1 MEFINLVEIQAFLR
15 RQTNVTND
23 AEYYQILNELQY
35 TGTIPRNSL
44 ETLLKKVNIKVSKFD
59 ELIKSK
65 KKELIDME
73 NFRKEVV
80 KEKKDI
86 VERIDKIKKEQI
98 LKLAIEKE
106 TKNLI
111 TPPTEEMEDNSP
123 ATIHEEETLVS
134 SLKEEYKDEEISY
147 NLKDCKWFEE
157 NSFKFGDILDTAG
170 NRHYGYTFVGKN
182 GLCENTERIKS
193 LDFEEGVTVPINISK
208 YLTDTVSKYSNY
220 DWDESCILV
229 YELPYN
235 DVTVQKYNVKKDHM
249 YEYIYG
255 FNSKRWYLE
264 QIDIKTGERTKP
276 KKIYKKKK
284 VTKKKKK
291 KKN

>member
-1 MEFINLVEIQAFLR
+1 MEFIV
-15 RQTNVTND
+15 NVD
-23 AEYYQILNELQY
+23 LNEL
-35 TGTIPRNSL
+35 L
-44 ETLLKKVNIKVSKFD
+44 EKVNLKISKVD
-59 ELIKSK
+59 ELIESK
-65 KKELIDME
+65 KKDLSEIE
-73 NFRKEVV
+73 KFRKDFINEKNEIV
-80 KEKKDI
+80 K
-86 VERIDKIKKEQI
+86 RIDKLKKEQI

-106 TKNLI
+106 TRNLI
-111 TPPTEEMEDNSP
+111 TPSIEEMEDNSP
-123 ATIHEEETLVS
+123 AIIHEEDTLVS
-134 SLKEEYKDEEISY
+134 SLKEEYKDEDISY

-182 GLCENTERIKS
+182 GLCENTERINS
-193 LDFEEGVTVPINISK
+193 LNFEEGVTVPINISK
-208 YLTDTVSKYSNY
+208 YLTDTVLKYSKY

-229 YELPYN
+229 YELPYH

-276 KKIYKKKK
+276 TKIYKKKK
-284 VTKKKKK
+284 VTKKKVTKK

>member
-1 MEFINLVEIQAFLR
+1 MEFIE
-15 RQTNVTND
+15 NVD
-23 AEYYQILNELQY
+23 LNEL
-35 TGTIPRNSL
+35 L
-44 ETLLKKVNIKVSKFD
+44 EKEKLKISKVD
-59 ELIKSK
+59 ELIESK
-65 KKELIDME
+65 KKDLSEIE
-73 NFRKEVV
+73 KFRKDFI
-80 KEKKDI
+80 KEKNDI
-86 VERIDKIKKEQI
+86 EKRIDKIEKEQI

-106 TKNLI
+106 TKNLNS
-111 TPPTEEMEDNSP
+111 PPTEEMEENSP
-123 ATIHEEETLVS
+123 ATIHDEETLVS
-134 SLKEEYKDEEISY
+134 SLKEEYKDEDISY
-147 NLKDCKWFEE
+147 NLKDCKWFKE

-193 LDFEEGVTVPINISK
+193 LNFEEGVTVPINISK
-208 YLTDTVSKYSNY
+208 YLTDTVLKYSNY

-229 YELPYN
+229 YELPYH

-276 KKIYKKKK
+276 TKIYKKKK
-284 VTKKKKK
+284 VGKKKVAKK
-291 KKN
+291 KVT

>member
-1 MEFINLVEIQAFLR
+1 MEFIVNL
-15 RQTNVTND
+15 D
-23 AEYYQILNELQY
+23 LNEL
-35 TGTIPRNSL
+35 L
-44 ETLLKKVNIKVSKFD
+44 EKVNLKISKVD
-59 ELIKSK
+59 ELIESK
-65 KKELIDME
+65 KKDLSEIEKFKKD
-73 NFRKEVV
+73 FV

-86 VERIDKIKKEQI
+86 VERIDKLKKEQI
-98 LKLAIEKE
+98 LKLTIEKE

-111 TPPTEEMEDNSP
+111 TPSTEEMEDNSP
-123 ATIHEEETLVS
+123 AIIHEEYTLVS
-134 SLKEEYKDEEISY
+134 SLKEEYKDEDISY

-182 GLCENTERIKS
+182 GLCENTERINS
-193 LDFEEGVTVPINISK
+193 LNSEEGVTVPINISK
-208 YLTDTVSKYSNY
+208 YLTDTVLKYSNY

-229 YELPYN
+229 YELPYH

-255 FNSKRWYLE
+255 YNSNRWYLE

-276 KKIYKKKK
+276 TKIYKKKVAKKK
-284 VTKKKKK
+284 VTKKKVTK
-291 KKN
+291 KKNNNL

>member
-1 MEFINLVEIQAFLR
+1 MEFIV
-15 RQTNVTND
+15 D
-23 AEYYQILNELQY
+23 LNEL
-35 TGTIPRNSL
+35 L
-44 ETLLKKVNIKVSKFD
+44 EKVNLKISKVD
-59 ELIKSK
+59 ELIESK
-65 KKELIDME
+65 KKDLSEIE
-73 NFRKEVV
+73 KFRKDFV
-80 KEKKDI
+80 KEKNDI
-86 VERIDKIKKEQI
+86 IKQIDKIKKEQI

-111 TPPTEEMEDNSP
+111 TPSTEEMEDNSP
-123 ATIHEEETLVS
+123 AKIHYEDAVIS
-134 SLKEEYKDEEISY
+134 SLKEEYKDEDISY

-182 GLCENTERIKS
+182 GLCENTERINH
-193 LDFEEGVTVPINISK
+193 LNFEEGVTVPINISK
-208 YLTDTVSKYSNY
+208 YLTDTVLKYSNY

-229 YELPYN
+229 YELPYH

-264 QIDIKTGERTKP
+264 QIDIKTGERTRP
-276 KKIYKKKK
+276 TKIYKKKKK
-284 VTKKKKK
+284 VTKKKK
-291 KKN
+291 N